1 MNLVLQ
7 SRLAF
12 THCQRGCHLLK
23 MDDIFLLYSLESR
36 KPLIDA
42 EKYSSHVHLCDF
54 LIPPEVTF
62 SAQTR
67 PGASGRYVS
76 SKHFPGT
83 NRMTLLLKNQAR
95 KTSSPKPCGKVQTA
109 TSGWNCERRPQ
120 RGAPSA
126 DVLDPQGLLQCKLRE
141 GTGAMVFAARSPG
154 LQALLGP
161 WPLTS

>member
-1 MNLVLQ
+1 MNLVLK

-67 PGASGRYVS
+67 PGASVRYVS

-83 NRMTLLLKNQAR
+83 NRMMLLLKNQAR
-95 KTSSPKPCGKVQTA
+95 KTNSPKPCGKVQTA
-109 TSGWNCERRPQ
+109 TSGWNCERRPPKGEHPL
-120 RGAPSA
+120 RKSLIPRISCSA
-126 DVLDPQGLLQCKLRE
+126 SLGNELGRWCFLPAHLGFRPCWGL
-141 GTGAMVFAARSPG
+141 G
-154 LQALLGP
+154 L
-161 WPLTS
+161 